1 MSDQTLD
8 QTPSQEAG
16 RRYPNRYKAGQS
28 GNPSGRPSRA
38 EKRALVMAKAHELA
52 EELGGYESLGLIERT
67 LIERAAELL
76 LRRPRRPDEVVKI
89 SNLVSR
95 ILRDCLRRHQTN
107 KPPKDGL
114 RQYLAEARR

>member
-1 MSDQTLD
+1 MT
-8 QTPSQEAG
+8 
-16 RRYPNRYKAGQS
+16 
-28 GNPSGRPSRA
+28 
-38 EKRALVMAKAHELA
+38 KAHELA

-107 KPPKDGL
+107 KPPGRPGL
-114 RQYLAEARR
+114 GSLLRSP